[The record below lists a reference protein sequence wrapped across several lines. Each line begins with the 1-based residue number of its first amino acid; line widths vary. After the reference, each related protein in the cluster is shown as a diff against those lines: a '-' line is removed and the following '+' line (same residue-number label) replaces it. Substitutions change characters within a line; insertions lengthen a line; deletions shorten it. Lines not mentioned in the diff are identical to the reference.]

1 MALNYLLFA
10 VYLIILCWLL
20 LRVPFIKNAGISS
33 GVLLSLF
40 LIKILAGVAIGWI
53 SIHIYG
59 PGNDYWDVNDYAREE
74 YQLLLTNPGKY
85 FTNLFTSD
93 YAEGYSGVFNS
104 FNSYWNDL
112 RSNIIIKLVSVFNI
126 FSRGDYYINSLF
138 FNFIV
143 FFGHIILYRLF
154 IKIFPG
160 RQMLVIIGCFL
171 LPSTL
176 YFSSGIH
183 RDGIVFLMLAILM
196 YSVYQSLLKNRFTIK
211 RMLLIWISLFMIFLI
226 RNFIFLALVP
236 ALFAWILSVKAK
248 WPLVLTFASVYLLTG
263 LLFFN
268 ISSIINKIN
277 PPEIITK
284 KQSEYI
290 NLKPA
295 ATQIELTPLQPTFKS
310 FAANTAQALNH
321 SFLRPYVWELPVK
334 SVLPSGIE
342 LFLYQLMF
350 ILFLFFRR
358 KDFSPVDKPFL
369 FFAIF
374 FTLTVFLIIGY
385 IVPNLGSL
393 VRYRSLYL
401 PLLIT
406 PILCYLDWN
415 KLGIILK
422 IIKK

>member
-10 VYLIILCWLL
+10 VYLILLCWLI

-40 LIKILAGVAIGWI
+40 LIKMLAGIAIGWI

-59 PGNDYWDVNDYAREE
+59 PGNDYWDVNDYALEE
-74 YQLLLTNPGKY
+74 YQILLTNPGKY

-93 YAEGYSGVFNS
+93 YQDGYTGIFSSYG
-104 FNSYWNDL
+104 SYWNDL
-112 RSNIIIKLVSVFNI
+112 KSNIIIKLVSIFNI

-138 FNFIV
+138 FNFLV

-154 IKIFPG
+154 IKIYPG
-160 RQMLVIIGCFL
+160 RETLVIIGCFL
-171 LPSTL
+171 LPSAL

-183 RDGIVFLMLAILM
+183 KDGIVFLMLAILI
-196 YSVYQSLLKNRFTIK
+196 YSVYLSLLKNRFSIK
-211 RMLLIWISLFMIFLI
+211 RLLLICISLFLLFLT
-226 RNFIFLALVP
+226 RNFICLALAP
-236 ALFAWILSVKAK
+236 ALAAWILSAKAK
-248 WPLVLTFASVYLLTG
+248 WPAVPTFATVYVFTG

-268 ISSIINKIN
+268 ISSLTGKIN
-277 PPEIITK
+277 PPGLITK
-284 KQSEYI
+284 KQSEYL
-290 NLKPA
+290 NLKAA
-295 ATQIELTPLQPTFKS
+295 ATQIELTPLRPTFKS
-310 FAANTAQALNH
+310 FATNAPEAVNH
-321 SFLRPYVWELPVK
+321 SFLRPYLWEAPVK
-334 SVLPSGIE
+334 SLLPLCIE
-342 LFLYQLMF
+342 LFFYQILF

-358 KDFSPVDKPFL
+358 KGLNPVDKPFL

-374 FTLTVFLIIGY
+374 FTFTVFIIIGY

-401 PLLIT
+401 PLIIT
-406 PILCYLDWN
+406 PILCSIDWN
-415 KLGIILK
+415 KMGIFFK